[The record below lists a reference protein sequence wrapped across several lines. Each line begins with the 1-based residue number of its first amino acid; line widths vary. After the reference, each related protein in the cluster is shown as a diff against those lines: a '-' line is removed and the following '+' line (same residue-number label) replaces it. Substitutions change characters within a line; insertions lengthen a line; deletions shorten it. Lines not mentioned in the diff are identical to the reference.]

1 MAATRYC
8 PPLYFSSLENSRG
21 QVLERIPFQE
31 ASVFSEAQLQE
42 WLFNHPESLPMRQ
55 IDPSFGP
62 VARLCQELPVGDN
75 YLDLAY
81 VNETGRLM
89 LVECKLWKNPQSR
102 REVIGQILDY
112 AADIAK
118 WDYEQLSD
126 AISKA
131 TGRPGTSMYEIV
143 SERFPSLDEATFV
156 DDVERSL
163 REGRFL
169 LTIAGDG
176 IRENVERI
184 VSFMQLRAVPQCSFA
199 LIEVG
204 VYRVRI
210 DGLDG
215 LFVQPRVHARTVE
228 VERSVY
234 GRANIPENKKLGEK
248 PLFDEICNRFPGLR
262 EFIERLKQLNIR
274 PVVKKAI
281 VLRYADGVLGKLNF
295 GTIYREGWLNMDRI
309 CDSAEG
315 LGDLSI
321 GEYYLDR
328 IAEIIPE
335 AVVLK
340 RGYPGTWNVRADQG
354 KKWLSIESALK
365 CSDEWFEIIRETMDR
380 FKELKRNIE
389 ERDKQ

>member
-1 MAATRYC
+1 M
-8 PPLYFSSLENSRG
+8 
-21 QVLERIPFQE
+21 
-31 ASVFSEAQLQE
+31 FSEAQLQE

-62 VARLCQELPVGDN
+62 VAKLCQELPVGDN

-126 AISKA
+126 AISKGA
-131 TGRPGTSMYEIV
+131 GRLGTSMYEIV
-143 SERFPSLDEATFV
+143 SKRFPSLDEATFV

-169 LTIAGDG
+169 LAIAGDG

-234 GRANIPENKKLGEK
+234 GRTNITENKKSGEK
-248 PLFDEICNRFPGLR
+248 LRFDEICDRFPGLR
-262 EFIERLKQLNIR
+262 EFIKRLECLDIR

-295 GTIYREGWLNMDRI
+295 GTIYRDGWLNMDRI
-309 CDSAEG
+309 CYSAEE

-328 IAEIIPE
+328 IAEIIPDSI
-335 AVVLK
+335 ALK
-340 RGYPGTWNVRADQG
+340 RGYPETWNVRADQG
-354 KKWLSIESALK
+354 KTWLSVESVLK
-365 CSDEWFEIIRETMDR
+365 RSNDWFEIIRETMDR
-380 FKELKRNIE
+380 FNKLKQTIE
-389 ERDKQ
+389 ERGEPL

>member
-8 PPLYFSSLENSRG
+8 PPLYFSSLEDSRG

-126 AISKA
+126 AVSKA

-156 DDVERSL
+156 DDVERCL
-163 REGRFL
+163 REGRSL
-169 LTIAGDG
+169 LAIAGDG
-176 IRENVERI
+176 IRENVEKI
-184 VSFMQLRAVPQCSFA
+184 VSFMQLRAVPQFSFA

-204 VYRVRI
+204 VYRMNV
-210 DGLDG
+210 DGNDG

-228 VERSVY
+228 IERSIY
-234 GRANIPENKKLGEK
+234 GRPDMQESVKIGENS
-248 PLFDEICNRFPGLR
+248 LFDETCDKFSGLK
-262 EFIERLKQLNIR
+262 EFIKRLEDLDIR
-274 PVVKKAI
+274 PVVKKTI
-281 VLRYADGVLGKLNF
+281 VLRYADSVLGNLNF
-295 GTIYREGWLNMDRI
+295 GTIYPDGRLTLNYI
-309 CDSAEG
+309 CDSAEVSG
-315 LGDLSI
+315 NLSI
-321 GEYYLDR
+321 GEDYLCG
-328 IAEIIPE
+328 IAELIPGS
-335 AVVLK
+335 VVLK
-340 RGYPGTWNVRADQG
+340 RGYPWTWTVRADQNG
-354 KKWLSIESALK
+354 RWLSIESALK
-365 CSDEWFEIIRETMDR
+365 HSDEWIRLIKETLER
-380 FKELKRNIE
+380 FKERKRIIG
-389 ERDKQ
+389 DQ

>member
-1 MAATRYC
+1 MASRYC
-8 PPLYFSSLENSRG
+8 TPLFLSSLEESRG
-21 QVLERIPFQE
+21 QALERIPFRE
-31 ASVFSEAQLQE
+31 AGFSEVQLQE

-131 TGRPGTSMYEIV
+131 TGGSSTSMYEV
-143 SERFPSLDEATFV
+143 ALEEFPSLDEATFV

-163 REGRFL
+163 REGSFL
-169 LTIAGDG
+169 LAIAGDG

-184 VSFMQLRAVPQCSFA
+184 VSLIQSRATPQFSFA

-204 VYRVRI
+204 VYRLQTDGI
-210 DGLDG
+210 DGV
-215 LFVQPRVHARTVE
+215 FVQPIVHART
-228 VERSVY
+228 
-234 GRANIPENKKLGEK
+234 L
-248 PLFDEICNRFPGLR
+248 D
-262 EFIERLKQLNIR
+262 IERPVNSRIDALDGRKSRENSVFEEVCGKFPNLPEFFKRLKCLDIR
-274 PVVKKAI
+274 PSVKRTI
-281 VLRYADGVLGKLNF
+281 VLRYSDDVLGNLNF
-295 GTIYREGWLNMDRI
+295 GTIYSDGSLTLNYI
-309 CDSAEG
+309 CYYAEDH
-315 LGDLSI
+315 GDLSI
-321 GEYYLDR
+321 GEDYLR
-328 IAEIIPE
+328 GVAELVPE
-335 AVVLK
+335 SVVVK
-340 RGYPGTWNVRADQG
+340 HGYPWTWTVRADQEG
-354 KKWLSIESALK
+354 TWLSIETMLK
-365 CSDEWFEIIRETMDR
+365 HPDSWFNLIKYTLDR
-380 FKELKRNIE
+380 FKERKRIIE
-389 ERDKQ
+389 TQDE

>member
-1 MAATRYC
+1 MASRYC
-8 PPLYFSSLENSRG
+8 PPLYFSSLEESRG
-21 QVLERIPFQE
+21 RILERIPFQE
-31 ASVFSEAQLQE
+31 AEFSEAQLQE

-112 AADIAK
+112 AAEIVK

-126 AISKA
+126 TISRA
-131 TGRPGTSMYEIV
+131 SGRSSASMYEIAL
-143 SERFPSLDEATFV
+143 EEFPSLDEATFV

-169 LTIAGDG
+169 LAIAGDG

-184 VSFMQLRAVPQCSFA
+184 VSLMQSRALPQFSFA

-204 VYRVRI
+204 VYRLQSDEI
-210 DGLDG
+210 DGV
-215 LFVQPRVHARTVE
+215 FVQPRVHARTLE
-228 VERSVY
+228 IARSTYSQSDAQEDRKQRETPVF
-234 GRANIPENKKLGEK
+234 E
-248 PLFDEICNRFPGLR
+248 EICGNFPNLPA
-262 EFIERLKQLNIR
+262 FLKRLESLDIR
-274 PVVKKAI
+274 PSVKKTI
-281 VLRYADGVLGKLNF
+281 VLRYSDDVLGNLNF
-295 GTIYREGWLNMDRI
+295 GTIHRDGSLNLNYI

-315 LGDLSI
+315 HGDVSI
-321 GEYYLDR
+321 GEEYLHK
-328 IAEIIPE
+328 IAELMPDS
-335 AVVLK
+335 VVVK
-340 RGYPGTWNVRADQG
+340 RGYSWTWTVRADQDG
-354 KKWLSIESALK
+354 TWLSIENALK
-365 CSDEWFEIIRETMDR
+365 HSDEWFNLIRKTLER
-380 FKELKRNIE
+380 FQERKRIIE
-389 ERDKQ
+389 EQGESQ

>member
-1 MAATRYC
+1 M
-8 PPLYFSSLENSRG
+8 
-21 QVLERIPFQE
+21 
-31 ASVFSEAQLQE
+31 FSEAQLQE

-126 AISKA
+126 AISKGA
-131 TGRPGTSMYEIV
+131 GRPGTSMYEIV

-156 DDVERSL
+156 DDVERCL
-163 REGRFL
+163 REGRSL
-169 LTIAGDG
+169 LAIAGDG
-176 IRENVERI
+176 IRENVERV
-184 VSFMQLRAVPQCSFA
+184 VSFMQHRAVPQFSFA

-204 VYRVRI
+204 VYRLRS

-228 VERSVY
+228 IERPIY
-234 GRANIPENKKLGEK
+234 GRTDATESTERREK
-248 PLFDEICNRFPGLR
+248 PLFDEICDKFPSLR
-262 EFIERLKQLNIR
+262 TFIKRLECLDIHPNVERS
-274 PVVKKAI
+274 I
-281 VLRYADGVLGKLNF
+281 VLRYADGVLGNLNF
-295 GTIYREGWLNMDRI
+295 GTIDRDGLLNLNYI
-309 CDSAEG
+309 CDSAEEA
-315 LGDLSI
+315 GDLSI
-321 GEYYLDR
+321 GHDYLHG
-328 IAEIIPE
+328 IARFIQGS
-335 AVVLK
+335 VVIK
-340 RGYPGTWNVRADQG
+340 RGKSWTWTVRSDQDGT
-354 KKWLSIESALK
+354 WLSIESALNH
-365 CSDEWFEIIRETMDR
+365 SDEWFNLIKETLER
-380 FKELKRNIE
+380 FKERKRNIDGQE
-389 ERDKQ
+389 KT